1 MNFAKKV
8 FVTLRSIAQHPLTG
22 KSKAAAMWN
31 FCASQVAVRMVPGD
45 TCVTFPNETRLL
57 ISPRMKG
64 AAHFITPGLC
74 EFEEMSFVMHFL
86 RPEDLFVDVGANVGA
101 YTVLA
106 SGVVG
111 ARSISFEPSASTYE
125 FLQRNVQL
133 NGLSG
138 RVTTHNVALGSEHGT
153 ARFTENLGTENHL
166 ISNGDESGT
175 REVRVESLDATLAG
189 SKPTLLKIDVEG
201 FETKVLSGARH
212 TLREPSLQAFI
223 VERSNIG
230 ATFGFDEDKLHGE
243 IRALGF
249 IPCVYAPLPRTLTRL
264 PDDALG
270 NIIYVRDFAE
280 AQRRLKDAAPYHFG
294 EHRV

>member
-1 MNFAKKV
+1 MNLVKKV
-8 FVTLRSIAQHPLTG
+8 FVTLRGIARHPLTG
-22 KSKAAAMWN
+22 QSKVAAMWN
-31 FCASQVAVRMVPGD
+31 FCASQVAVRLVPGD

-111 ARSISFEPSASTYE
+111 ASAISFEPSASTYE
-125 FLQRNVQL
+125 FLKRNVQL
-133 NGLSG
+133 NGMQAK
-138 RVTTHNVALGSEHGT
+138 VITHNVALGSESGT
-153 ARFTENLGTENHL
+153 ARFTEDLGTENHL
-166 ISNGDESGT
+166 IVDGAVSGT
-175 REVRVESLDATLAG
+175 REVRVESLDAMLEG
-189 SKPTLLKIDVEG
+189 RKPTLLKIDVEG
-201 FETKVLSGARH
+201 FETKVLSGATR

-230 ATFGFDEDKLHGE
+230 SAFGFDEDKLHRE
-243 IRALGF
+243 IRALSF
-249 IPCVYAPLPRTLTRL
+249 TPCIYSPLSRTLTQL

-270 NIIYVRDFAE
+270 NIIYVRDFAA
-280 AQRRLKDAAPYHFG
+280 AQRRLKEAAPYHFG
-294 EHRV
+294 NFKI